1 MAVDAVLES
10 AVEAARD
17 AAIEVAED
25 ATAVGEHLSAH
36 DEGDKLVT
44 HLFACTLPG
53 YRGWVW
59 SVTLSRTPRLKTANV
74 CEAHLVPADD
84 ALLAPAWIPWADRVQ
99 PGDIKPGMA
108 VPRIDQDPRLMPGYT
123 ATDDEESDAVAI
135 WELGLGRERV
145 LAPAGRDEAA
155 ARWTERAQEVPTDP
169 PSASAAAGAIGE
181 FVIPLSGSMR
191 LHFGVCANKWCPFDG
206 TVVPVNHACGGG
218 AQSAPERSST
228 QWPANDPVYV
238 DESNDVFD
246 LTPEPEPEPEVVAD
260 VEPEGAVDESSA
272 TDTEPT
278 AETAEGESPAEAAD
292 VAAMDDAVATDDP
305 AVQSVEGS
313 TEDAAPEAEASEPEA
328 APEPAA
334 EADAVTDAVA
344 ADEAVTD
351 APVEDAPAAE
361 VTEEAEPVEETVAE
375 VATDEV
381 EPEVVADEAP
391 ADEVVVDGPADED
404 KTAE

>member
-1 MAVDAVLES
+1 MAVDSVLAS
-10 AVEAARD
+10 AVDAARD
-17 AAIEVAED
+17 AAVEVAED
-25 ATAVGEHLSAH
+25 AAAVGEHLSAH

-123 ATDDEESDAVAI
+123 ATDDEDADAVAI
-135 WELGLGRERV
+135 WEFGLGRERV

-155 ARWTERAQEVPTDP
+155 ERWTQRAEEVPTEP
-169 PSASAAAGAIGE
+169 SSASATTGAIGE

-206 TVVPVNHACGGG
+206 TVVPVDHACGGG
-218 AQSAPERSST
+218 APSTPERSST

-238 DESNDVFD
+238 DESNEEFD
-246 LTPEPEPEPEVVAD
+246 LTPEPEPEPEPVAKA
-260 VEPEGAVDESSA
+260 EPEPE
-272 TDTEPT
+272 
-278 AETAEGESPAEAAD
+278 PAEAEATP
-292 VAAMDDAVATDDP
+292 VA
-305 AVQSVEGS
+305 
-313 TEDAAPEAEASEPEA
+313 
-328 APEPAA
+328 EPAA
-334 EADAVTDAVA
+334 EANLEADAAEETDAQA
-344 ADEAVTD
+344 APESAVEPEIAS
-351 APVEDAPAAE
+351 APEPAPEPE
-361 VTEEAEPVEETVAE
+361 VNSEP
-375 VATDEV
+375 
-381 EPEVVADEAP
+381 EPEVVTDESVAEEAHAAEVAASDEGAVAEGSTHEESAPASAEEAP
-391 ADEVVVDGPADED
+391 IDDAAAV
-404 KTAE
+404 AEEPVAEEKAAE